1 MKANKSNNKNNICGR
16 QIHLIRT
23 GKYDKQHEKISQ
35 DLLAARLQVAGL
47 DIDRTAISRIETGKR
62 MLKDTEV
69 ITFAKVLNVP
79 LAVLYDINTDNYK
92 R

>member
-1 MKANKSNNKNNICGR
+1 MKANKFNNKNNICGR

-62 MLKDTEV
+62 MLKDIEV
-69 ITFAKVLNVP
+69 IFFAKVLKIPINV
-79 LAVLYDINTDNYK
+79 LFESASGNEIS
-92 R
+92 

>member
-1 MKANKSNNKNNICGR
+1 MNAKQSNNKNNICGR
-16 QIHLIRT
+16 QIHLTRT